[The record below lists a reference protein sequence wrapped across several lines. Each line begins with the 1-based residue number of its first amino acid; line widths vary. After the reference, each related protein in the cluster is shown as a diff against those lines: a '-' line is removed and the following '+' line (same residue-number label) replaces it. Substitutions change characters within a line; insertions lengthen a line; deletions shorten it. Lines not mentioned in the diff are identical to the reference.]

1 MALLCIGLVV
11 ILFLLSDASESGI
24 SLVPSINCSG
34 SNATVGGSFSV
45 FCTYS
50 LGSKFPCGYDLPY
63 IEVQVPNKATV
74 RAAFNR
80 YNTTVEEPLCCI
92 HGPVSIDGGKQCKF
106 NLTSGGNIN
115 GSYNMTIFLFTV
127 NKGQGDSNEVDRR
140 ITLYIFNQSDHSG
153 PPTPPGPPGPPPSGT
168 TPGPSPSETPGPLVG
183 LLGLLCIP
191 AAILFAK
198 VIGYIIYKC
207 CKNCPHRKA
216 QGKGQEQSTG
226 NGQEQPVSKTMSS
239 KDMPSNNE
247 DYDKPDGGIVLKSYI
262 RRRPHN

>member
-50 LGSKFPCGYDLPY
+50 LGLEDPPCGYNLPY
-63 IEVQVPNKATV
+63 IEVHVPNKATV
-74 RAAFNR
+74 SATFNS
-80 YNTTVEEPLCCI
+80 YNKEVEEPLCCI

-106 NLTSGGNIN
+106 NLTSGGNIS
-115 GSYNMTIFLFTV
+115 GSYNMTSFQFTV
-127 NKGQGDSNEVDRR
+127 NKKKSNEVDRR

-153 PPTPPGPPGPPPSGT
+153 SATPPGVTGPPSSGTTPGPPPSGT
-168 TPGPSPSETPGPLVG
+168 TPGTPPSGTTPGPLFSWFG
-183 LLGLLCIP
+183 LLGLCIP
-191 AAILFAK
+191 AAILSA
-198 VIGYIIYKC
+198 IIFGICHWK
-207 CKNCPHRKA
+207 P
-216 QGKGQEQSTG
+216 QGKGQKH
-226 NGQEQPVSKTMSS
+226 PASKETMSS
-239 KDMPSNNE
+239 K
-247 DYDKPDGGIVLKSYI
+247 DKPDGGIVLKSYI